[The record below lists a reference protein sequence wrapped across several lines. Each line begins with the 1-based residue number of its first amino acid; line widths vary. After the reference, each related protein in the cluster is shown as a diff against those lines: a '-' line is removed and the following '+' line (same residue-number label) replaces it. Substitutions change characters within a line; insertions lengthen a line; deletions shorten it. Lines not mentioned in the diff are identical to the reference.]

1 MGNKIKENYRS
12 WYLDIDRIDSLQNI
26 SEWLEHI
33 LRLAIL
39 APSGHNAQPWLFKIK
54 ENYIEVYKNKEK
66 RLEIGDPEDRLMLIS
81 IGCAIA
87 NIKVAADYYGFDTQ
101 IKYLFGDDL
110 VAKIFLTK
118 KITFVKQEKNL
129 VHYILTRSTNRD
141 KYFKKEI
148 SNDFFVEVTELQ
160 KQFNDKVN
168 ISWFSDV
175 FSKKQIG
182 EAAAFSASDVMD
194 QKGFLKELGKYIKN
208 NLTKSKWGIP
218 AFGMSIPTIPSFI
231 VPLIVRFFNMD
242 KINKKSNIALFEIY
256 TPTIGVITASEDRE
270 MSWVLTG
277 ELYELIALIAEKYKM
292 KTSVWGAP
300 VVDRPWSLKIKQN
313 LSLDNKVEFIFR
325 IGYPSVTQPHSP
337 RYTLDDV
344 LIKN

>member
-118 KITFVKQEKNL
+118 KI
-129 VHYILTRSTNRD
+129 R
-141 KYFKKEI
+141 EI
-148 SNDFFVEVTELQ
+148 KID
-160 KQFNDKVN
+160 N
-168 ISWFSDV
+168 I
-175 FSKKQIG
+175 I
-182 EAAAFSASDVMD
+182 
-194 QKGFLKELGKYIKN
+194 
-208 NLTKSKWGIP
+208 
-218 AFGMSIPTIPSFI
+218 
-231 VPLIVRFFNMD
+231 R
-242 KINKKSNIALFEIY
+242 
-256 TPTIGVITASEDRE
+256 
-270 MSWVLTG
+270 
-277 ELYELIALIAEKYKM
+277 
-292 KTSVWGAP
+292 
-300 VVDRPWSLKIKQN
+300 
-313 LSLDNKVEFIFR
+313 
-325 IGYPSVTQPHSP
+325 
-337 RYTLDDV
+337 
-344 LIKN
+344 